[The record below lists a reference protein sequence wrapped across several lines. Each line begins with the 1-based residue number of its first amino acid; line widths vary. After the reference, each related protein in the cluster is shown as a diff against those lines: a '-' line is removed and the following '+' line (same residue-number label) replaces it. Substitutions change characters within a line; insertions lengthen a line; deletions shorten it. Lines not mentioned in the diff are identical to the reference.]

1 MSAPSF
7 MPRAK
12 NIAAGLRPR
21 RAVRVLA
28 LVALTAGT
36 IASAETV
43 KGSGNHRWD
52 IAVSGGI
59 SNPAGVIGLESDLR
73 FTPFF
78 SVGVAGGIG
87 TWGPRLSPQFRVY
100 PFGADWQNLGV
111 FVETGLSVNLG
122 GQAEIADG
130 STTTLVVR
138 APTPALNIS
147 MGLRRHFG
155 EHLFGIVRAGWEVAP
170 GPVATNYTVVG
181 GATLSPTA
189 QAVLNGSRPG
199 GVILGASFGYSFL

>member
-1 MSAPSF
+1 MSAPSS
-7 MPRAK
+7 MPRA
-12 NIAAGLRPR
+12 
-21 RAVRVLA
+21 VRTLA
-28 LVALTAGT
+28 LVTLTAGA
-36 IASAETV
+36 IASAQTV
-43 KGSGNHRWD
+43 KGPGHPRFD

-59 SNPAGVIGLESDLR
+59 NNPAGIIGLESDLR
-73 FTPFF
+73 FSPFF

-100 PFGADWQNLGV
+100 PFGADWWNLGV

-122 GQAEIADG
+122 GQAEITDG
-130 STTTLVVR
+130 SPVLVVK

-155 EHLFGIVRAGWEVAP
+155 ERLFGIVRAGWGVAP
-170 GPVATNYTVVG
+170 RAAATNYTVVG
-181 GATLSPTA
+181 GATLSPAA
-189 QAVLNGSRPG
+189 QAVLNGSQPD

>member
-7 MPRAK
+7 MPRTK
-12 NIAAGLRPR
+12 TIAAELRPR

-28 LVALTAGT
+28 LVTLTAGT
-36 IASAETV
+36 IASAQTV
-43 KGSGNHRWD
+43 ERSGNHRWD

-59 SNPAGVIGLESDLR
+59 NNPAGIIGLESDLR

-100 PFGADWQNLGV
+100 PFGADWWNLGV

-138 APTPALNIS
+138 TPTPALNIS
-147 MGLRRHFG
+147 VGLRRHFG
-155 EHLFGIVRAGWEVAP
+155 ERLFGIVRAGWGVAP
-170 GPVATNYTVVG
+170 RGVATNYTVVG
-181 GATLSPTA
+181 GTPLSPTA
-189 QAVLNGSRPG
+189 QAVLNGSQPG
-199 GVILGASFGYSFL
+199 GVLLGASFGYSFL

>member
-7 MPRAK
+7 TPRA
-12 NIAAGLRPR
+12 
-21 RAVRVLA
+21 RVLA

-36 IASAETV
+36 TASAQTV
-43 KGSGNHRWD
+43 KGAGNHRWD

-59 SNPAGVIGLESDLR
+59 NNPAGVVGLEADLR

-78 SVGVAGGIG
+78 SVGVAGGVG

-100 PFGADWQNLGV
+100 PFGSDWWNLGV
-111 FVETGLSVNLG
+111 FVETGLSVSLG
-122 GQAEIADG
+122 GQVEIGDG
-130 STTTLVVR
+130 RTTNLVAR
-138 APTPALNIS
+138 NPTAALNVS

-155 EHLFGIVRAGWEVAP
+155 ERLFGLVRAGWEVAP
-170 GPVATNYTVVG
+170 RQAATNYTVVG
-181 GATLSPTA
+181 GATLSPAA
-189 QAVLNGSRPG
+189 QAVLNGTQPG

>member
-12 NIAAGLRPR
+12 DILR
-21 RAVRVLA
+21 ALA
-28 LVALTAGT
+28 LVTLTAGT
-36 IASAETV
+36 IASAQTA
-43 KGSGNHRWD
+43 KGSGNYRWD

-73 FTPFF
+73 FTPYF

-100 PFGADWQNLGV
+100 PFGADWRNLGV

-122 GQAEIADG
+122 GQTTITDG
-130 STTTLVVR
+130 STTTLVTR
-138 APTPALNIS
+138 NPTPALNIS

-155 EHLFGIVRAGWEVAP
+155 ERLFGMVRAGWEVAP
-170 GPVATNYTVVG
+170 GLV
-181 GATLSPTA
+181 
-189 QAVLNGSRPG
+189 NGSRPG

>member
-1 MSAPSF
+1 MSAPSS
-7 MPRAK
+7 MPRA
-12 NIAAGLRPR
+12 A
-21 RAVRVLA
+21 RVLA
-28 LVALTAGT
+28 LVTLTAGT
-36 IASAETV
+36 IASAQTV
-43 KGSGNHRWD
+43 KGAGNHRFD

-59 SNPAGVIGLESDLR
+59 NNPAGVIGLESDLR

-100 PFGADWQNLGV
+100 PFGADWWNLGV

-122 GQAEIADG
+122 GQAAVSDG
-130 STTTLVVR
+130 STFLVVR

-155 EHLFGIVRAGWEVAP
+155 EHLFGIVRAGWGVAP
-170 GPVATNYTVVG
+170 GLAATNYTVVG

-189 QAVLNGSRPG
+189 QAVLNGLQPD

>member
-1 MSAPSF
+1 MPAPSF
-7 MPRAK
+7 MPRAR
-12 NIAAGLRPR
+12 NIAAWLRPR

-28 LVALTAGT
+28 LVTLAAGA
-36 IASAETV
+36 IAPAQTV

-59 SNPAGVIGLESDLR
+59 NNPAGTIGLESDLR

-155 EHLFGIVRAGWEVAP
+155 ERLFGIVRAGWEVAP
-170 GPVATNYTVVG
+170 RLAATNYTVVG
-181 GATLSPTA
+181 GATLSPAA
-189 QAVLNGSRPG
+189 QAALNGLQPG

>member
-7 MPRAK
+7 MPR
-12 NIAAGLRPR
+12 AAGLRPR

-28 LVALTAGT
+28 LVTLTAGA
-36 IASAETV
+36 IASAQTV
-43 KGSGNHRWD
+43 KGSGNHRFD

-59 SNPAGVIGLESDLR
+59 NNPAGVIGLESELR

-78 SVGVAGGIG
+78 SVEVAGGVG

-100 PFGADWQNLGV
+100 PFGADGWNLGV

-122 GQAEIADG
+122 GQAEISDG
-130 STTTLVVR
+130 STKTLVVR
-138 APTPALNIS
+138 NPAPALNVS

-155 EHLFGIVRAGWEVAP
+155 EHLFGTVRAGWEVAP
-170 GPVATNYTVVG
+170 GPAATNYTVVG

-189 QAVLNGSRPG
+189 QAVLNGSQPG

>member
-36 IASAETV
+36 IASAQTV
-43 KGSGNHRWD
+43 KGSGNHRFD

-59 SNPAGVIGLESDLR
+59 NNPAGVIGLESDLR

-100 PFGADWQNLGV
+100 PFGADWGNLGV

-122 GQAEIADG
+122 GRAEVSDG
-130 STTTLVVR
+130 STFLVTR

-155 EHLFGIVRAGWEVAP
+155 ERLFGMVRAGWGVAP
-170 GPVATNYTVVG
+170 GLAATNYTVVG
-181 GATLSPTA
+181 GATLSPAA
-189 QAVLNGSRPG
+189 QAVLNGSQP
-199 GVILGASFGYSFL
+199 A